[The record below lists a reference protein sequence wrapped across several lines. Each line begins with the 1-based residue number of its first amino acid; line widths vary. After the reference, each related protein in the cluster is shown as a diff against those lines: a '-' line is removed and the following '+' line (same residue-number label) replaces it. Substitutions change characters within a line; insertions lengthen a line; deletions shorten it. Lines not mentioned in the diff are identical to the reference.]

1 MCRSQAEGGRRCPGG
16 HSASREM
23 QRARQRLCRARRGLA
38 EAEQANDQAAIGTA
52 SERVAEAEKSVHVA
66 RVLTGAN
73 EPDPPNHAGL
83 RRAERAAVSGYTG
96 GLSSSINRYV
106 QNGYQLPPFDVDDR
120 DYERQMRQ
128 TVAALERAVNRSPL
142 PVPAT
147 ATRAV
152 QAMVAES
159 VWGPVGSMVGQTF
172 TSDRFVSAT
181 WNPVPSD
188 EFGDVTVVY
197 DLAPGT
203 RALDINSSGV
213 PCKEDENEL
222 LIGPHQDFR
231 VVSDQ
236 MQAGSR
242 VIRLQSAGPAPRRRT
257 SPRAR
262 QAHAGSGTAAA

>member
-23 QRARQRLCRARRGLA
+23 QRARQSLCRARRALA
-38 EAEQANDQAAIGTA
+38 EAERADDPAALGA
-52 SERVAEAEKSVHVA
+52 ARERITEAENRIHVA
-66 RVLTGAN
+66 RILTGAD
-73 EPDPPNHAGL
+73 EPDPPNQAGL
-83 RRAERAAVSGYTG
+83 CRAERDAVSGYTG

-106 QNGYQLPPFDVDDR
+106 QNGYQLPSYMAEDR
-120 DYERQMRQ
+120 DYAREMRQ
-128 TVAALERAVNRSPL
+128 TVAALKRAVNRSPL
-142 PVPAT
+142 PDRAT
-147 ATRAV
+147 ATRAI

-203 RALDINSSGV
+203 KALDINSSGV
-213 PCKEDENEL
+213 PCKQDENEL

-231 VVSDQ
+231 VASDQ
-236 MQAGSR
+236 MEAGSR
-242 VIRLQSAGPAPRRRT
+242 VIRVQSADTRPHRRASRR
-257 SPRAR
+257 PR
-262 QAHAGSGTAAA
+262 QAPGPGAAAA

>member
-16 HSASREM
+16 HSDSREM
-23 QRARQRLCRARRGLA
+23 QRARQRLCRARRALA
-38 EAEQANDQAAIGTA
+38 GAERGDDQSAIGTA
-52 SERVAEAEKSVHVA
+52 RERVTEAQKGIHVT
-66 RVLTGAN
+66 RILTGAD

-83 RRAERAAVSGYTG
+83 RRAEYDAVSGYTG

-106 QNGYQLPPFDVDDR
+106 QNGYQLPPYMAEDR
-120 DYERQMRQ
+120 DYAREMRR
-128 TVAALERAVNRSPL
+128 TVAALERAVNGSPL
-142 PVPAT
+142 PAPAT

-159 VWGPVGSMVGQTF
+159 VWGPVGSMAGQTF

-203 RALDINSSGV
+203 RALDVSSSGV
-213 PCKEDENEL
+213 PCKQDENEL

-236 MQAGSR
+236 MEAGSR
-242 VIRLQSAGPAPRRRT
+242 VIRVQSAGSRPYRR
-257 SPRAR
+257 PR
-262 QAHAGSGTAAA
+262 QAPAGPGAAAA